1 MSTEGKLTIYKALVR
16 PHVEYG
22 AEVVDA
28 GAWEEAEE
36 MQRWVGKRILLAGK
50 RIPDEVVQGELGLLS
65 LRGRRAMLRL
75 TSGQDIAN
83 EERTVGEA
91 GIRGGE
97 GGT

>member
-1 MSTEGKLTIYKALVR
+1 MGLVFEKNGWKKQKEKMVRQARRMAAMAWGMLVQTGKMSTEGKLTIYKALVR

-50 RIPDEVVQGELGLLS
+50 SQPLVRQARPVS
-65 LRGRRAMLRL
+65 
-75 TSGQDIAN
+75 
-83 EERTVGEA
+83 
-91 GIRGGE
+91 
-97 GGT
+97 